1 MSEELPMR
9 GSRPAAAEPACVVL
23 VKGTDELVVFAGELP
38 DCQAWL
44 ALNGDKPADSD
55 GHFELREG
63 ADRALPPSV

>member
-1 MSEELPMR
+1 
-9 GSRPAAAEPACVVL
+9 VVL
-23 VKGTDELVVFAGELP
+23 VKGTEQLVVFAGELP

-63 ADRALPPSV
+63 ADRALPPSA